1 MKLISCFAGLLAS
14 IGIASAEIY
23 IDRLPGGVVNPV
35 ERGVTY
41 SINYETTRFYKLEL
55 LLVRETEVGWAKVDD
70 LFKKRVMPAGKGG
83 YDLTVPGTLAADFHY
98 ALWLNGEDWPLGG
111 GGYANLTEYFGV
123 TDAAE
128 DEETVDAIN
137 AKLELV

>member
-1 MKLISCFAGLLAS
+1 MKLTSFFAGLLAS
-14 IGIASAEIY
+14 TGIACAEIY

-41 SINYETTRFYKLEL
+41 HVNYETTRFYKLEL
-55 LLVRETEVGWAKVDD
+55 LLVRETEDGWAKVDD
-70 LFKKRVMPAGKGG
+70 LFKKRVMPAGKGS
-83 YDLTVPGTLAADFHY
+83 YDFTVPETLATDFNY
-98 ALWLNGEDWPLGG
+98 ALWLNGDNWPLGG

>member
-1 MKLISCFAGLLAS
+1 MKLTPFCAGLLAS
-14 IGIASAEIY
+14 TGIASAEIY

-41 SINYETTRFYKLEL
+41 HINYETTRFYKLEL
-55 LLVRETEVGWAKVDD
+55 LLVRETEDGWAKVDD

-83 YDLTVPGTLAADFHY
+83 YDFTVPETLATDFNY
-98 ALWLNGEDWPLGG
+98 ALWLNGDNWPLGG

-123 TDAAE
+123 TDAPE
-128 DEETVDAIN
+128 DQETVDAIN